1 MDAGSPLFAPLR
13 LGPLEVAGRVFKTA
27 TAEPRASE
35 DGFVTDE
42 LLRVYEQW
50 ARGGTPLIITGNLYV
65 SRQGKSTQRQC
76 GVHGDDKIPGLAQL
90 AAAVLRH
97 GGKLVGQL
105 NHCGRQ
111 VIAGHTG
118 VRDPV
123 SASSVFEPLKGTR
136 PRALSPEE
144 IPRVVETFVA
154 A

>member
-1 MDAGSPLFAPLR
+1 MPGASPLFEPLR
-13 LGPLEVAGRVFKTA
+13 IGPLEVGGRVFKTA
-27 TAEPRASE
+27 TAETRASE

-42 LLRVYEQW
+42 LVRVYEQW

-65 SRQGKSTQRQC
+65 SPQGKSTHRQC
-76 GVHGDDKIPGLAQL
+76 GADADDKVPGLARL
-90 AAAVLRH
+90 AAAVHRH

-123 SASSVFEPLKGTR
+123 SASRVFEPLMGTR
-136 PRALSPEE
+136 PRALRADE
-144 IPRVVETFVA
+144 IPRIQG
-154 A
+154 